1 MAIGFMEV
9 QLVKAK
15 GLRDT
20 DIFGK
25 MDPYV
30 LIQYKGQEK
39 RSGVA
44 NGKGKNPV
52 WNEKFIFKVEYPGS
66 SNQHKLILKIMDKD
80 LYTDDFVGEAII
92 HVGDLLAQ
100 GVENGGAKLQ
110 TLKYRVVRANK
121 SYCGEIDVGV
131 TFTRKVE
138 DKFVEEDIGGW
149 KENYG
154 ILFPKGGGKSEIE
167 LLGYLDS
174 NWCADKSDRKST
186 IDYCSKKEVVVVL
199 SSCEA
204 ENIAASMSV
213 CQGVWLDTL
222 MQELQLKQAGLTY
235 PNIQHHMGKI
245 NTLRLDFI
253 SLEIKSLNNDKLVLE
268 YWNTVADIYPKAL
281 KGERYRDLREM
292 LGVNPCQGFT
302 GPRVVRANNSYCGEI
317 DVGVT
322 FTPQVEEEIVK
333 EDIGGWKESDHCLPQ
348 ISKAKI

>member
-1 MAIGFMEV
+1 MPNILLKHVARIRIFRDMAIGFMEV

-44 NGKGKNPV
+44 NGQGKNPV

-149 KENYG
+149 KESDHY
-154 ILFPKGGGKSEIE
+154 
-167 LLGYLDS
+167 LL
-174 NWCADKSDRKST
+174 
-186 IDYCSKKEVVVVL
+186 
-199 SSCEA
+199 
-204 ENIAASMSV
+204 
-213 CQGVWLDTL
+213 
-222 MQELQLKQAGLTY
+222 
-235 PNIQHHMGKI
+235 
-245 NTLRLDFI
+245 
-253 SLEIKSLNNDKLVLE
+253 
-268 YWNTVADIYPKAL
+268 
-281 KGERYRDLREM
+281 
-292 LGVNPCQGFT
+292 
-302 GPRVVRANNSYCGEI
+302 VVRANNSYCGEI

-333 EDIGGWKESDHCLPQ
+333 EDIGGWKESGHCLPQ